1 MMYQCLSAIPPA
13 PSTAADAE
21 NERHDETHDLVRQQ
35 EEDRRDRDHHEDHR
49 GGDGG
54 LAPGRPGDLLGL
66 GAHLLQELERT
77 DLRHSLP
84 AAPLV
89 TRHNPLKFRLL
100 SRAGLRLAGVEGL
113 EPPTPGFG
121 DRCSS
126 QLSYTPPE
134 ALAQKHLRRPRPAA
148 RL

>member
-13 PSTAADAE
+13 PSTADAE
-21 NERHDETHDLVRQQ
+21 NERHDETHDLVRDQ

-66 GAHLLQELERT
+66 GATLLHELEGT
-77 DLRHSLP
+77 DLRNSFP

-89 TRHNPLKFRLL
+89 TRHNPLNFRLL
-100 SRAGLRLAGVEGL
+100 SRAG
-113 EPPTPGFG
+113 
-121 DRCSS
+121 
-126 QLSYTPPE
+126 
-134 ALAQKHLRRPRPAA
+134 
-148 RL
+148 